1 MPIRS
6 SILLALAALG
16 MVAAIP
22 GASAQQGRK
31 VPVEASVIVAA
42 PLEVTLTA
50 AAELTA
56 DESVVLRSQIDGRI
70 VEIPFTEGTRV
81 EKGDILFVL
90 DDGLLA
96 AQHAE
101 ADAALKLAMQ
111 NAERA
116 KMLFTQGAG
125 TERVRDESEANVR
138 MAEARRSMA
147 AERLAYTRIR
157 APFAGLIGFRTVS
170 IGAYAKAGDDLA
182 ELVAID
188 LMKVSFDVP
197 ERYLS
202 AISRGQKVEVIVDAL
217 AGEAFGGELATIAP
231 RVTAAGR
238 SLRLRA
244 TVDNTSGR
252 LRPGLFARV
261 NLQIAERAQALLVP
275 ESAIVPQADKR
286 LVYKVVGGNA
296 VLTEVELGLRRAGK
310 VEVTKGLA
318 DGDIVVSAGQLKLRD
333 GTGVAIVGGDAVGA
347 ENTVSAPPDGAQKLD
362 NGT

>member
-1 MPIRS
+1 MPLRIPV
-6 SILLALAALG
+6 LLAVVALG
-16 MVAAIP
+16 VASGPPPAF
-22 GASAQQGRK
+22 AQQGRK

-42 PLEVTLTA
+42 PLEVTVTA

-56 DESVVLRSQIDGRI
+56 DEAVVIRPQIDGRV

-81 EKGDILFVL
+81 AKGDILFVL
-90 DDGLLA
+90 DDGLLE

-101 ADAALKLAMQ
+101 AEAALKLAMQ

-116 KMLFTQGAG
+116 KSLFTQGAG

-157 APFAGLIGFRTVS
+157 APFAGLIGFRSVS

-188 LMKVSFDVP
+188 PMKVSFDVP

-202 AISRGQKVEVIVDAL
+202 AISEGQRVEVIVDAL
-217 AGEAFGGELATIAP
+217 AGEAFSGKLVTISP

-244 TVDNTSGR
+244 SVANTSGR

-261 NLQIAERAQALLVP
+261 NLQIAERAEALLVP
-275 ESAIVPQADKR
+275 ESAIVPRGDKR
-286 LVYKVVGGNA
+286 LVFKVADGKA

-310 VEVTKGLA
+310 VEVRTGLSS
-318 DGDIVVSAGQLKLRD
+318 GDIVVSAGQLKLRD
-333 GTGVAIVGGDAVGA
+333 GAIVAIVGGDAVGA
-347 ENTVSAPPDGAQKLD
+347 ENGGTPPPEGTQKL
-362 NGT
+362 GSGS